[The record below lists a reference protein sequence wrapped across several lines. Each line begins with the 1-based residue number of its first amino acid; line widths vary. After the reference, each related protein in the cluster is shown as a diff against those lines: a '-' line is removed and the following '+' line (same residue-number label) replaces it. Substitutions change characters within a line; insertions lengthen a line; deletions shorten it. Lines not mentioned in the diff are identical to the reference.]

1 MISDQ
6 NNWSKGLMTLYTS
19 RALHQAKEG
28 QKRELRSFQIN
39 QGKNS
44 ECERTCQKWVQ
55 NRDGD
60 CGWGTEPDLG
70 HK

>member
-28 QKRELRSFQIN
+28 QKRELRSFQVYF
-39 QGKNS
+39 QGQLCWPLS
-44 ECERTCQKWVQ
+44 
-55 NRDGD
+55 G
-60 CGWGTEPDLG
+60 
-70 HK
+70 